1 MRRTGRQ
8 GSIVDRVA
16 GKAAAFQEWPTEFE
30 PGTRVGQSTGGL
42 CRPAVH
48 GAILQGIAGP
58 AGCRRSHRGAG
69 SQHLSLALPMTEFN
83 AEYDGLMALDRMER
97 AVEKIRD
104 RLLRSTAALEAAGV
118 PYAVI
123 GGNAVMA
130 WVEQVDES
138 AVRFTQDVDLV
149 LRREDLGRAA
159 QALEKNGFVH
169 RRTAG
174 IEMFLDGPG
183 AKARDAVHVIFSG
196 EKVRPEYVA
205 AVPDVSESTSFKTYR
220 VLGLEPL
227 VRMKLTSYRRK
238 DQVHLLDMLAIGLI
252 DATWP
257 ARFPPELAARLQ
269 QLIDTP
275 DG

>member
-1 MRRTGRQ
+1 
-8 GSIVDRVA
+8 
-16 GKAAAFQEWPTEFE
+16 
-30 PGTRVGQSTGGL
+30 
-42 CRPAVH
+42 
-48 GAILQGIAGP
+48 
-58 AGCRRSHRGAG
+58 
-69 SQHLSLALPMTEFN
+69 MTD
-83 AEYDGLMALDRMER
+83 YDGLLALDRMER
-97 AVEKIRD
+97 AVEKVRD

-130 WVEQVDES
+130 WVEQVDEA

-149 LRREDLGRAA
+149 LRRDDLERAKM
-159 QALEKNGFVH
+159 ALEKAGFVH
-169 RRTAG
+169 RRSAG

-205 AVPDVSESTSFKTYR
+205 PVPDVAESVSFKSYR
-220 VLGLEPL
+220 VLSLEAV
-227 VRMKLTSYRRK
+227 VRMKLTSNRRK
-238 DQVHLLDMLAIGLI
+238 DQVHLLDMLGVGLI

-257 ARFPPELAARLQ
+257 ARYPPELAARLQ
-269 QLIDTP
+269 HLIDTP

>member
-1 MRRTGRQ
+1 
-8 GSIVDRVA
+8 
-16 GKAAAFQEWPTEFE
+16 
-30 PGTRVGQSTGGL
+30 
-42 CRPAVH
+42 
-48 GAILQGIAGP
+48 
-58 AGCRRSHRGAG
+58 
-69 SQHLSLALPMTEFN
+69 MTD
-83 AEYDGLMALDRMER
+83 YDGLFALDRMER
-97 AVEKIRD
+97 AVEKVRG

-130 WVEQVDES
+130 WVEQVDEA

-149 LRREDLGRAA
+149 LRRDDLERAKT
-159 QALEKNGFVH
+159 ALEKAGFVH
-169 RRTAG
+169 RRSAG

-205 AVPDVSESTSFKTYR
+205 PVPDVAESVSFKSYR
-220 VLGLEPL
+220 VLSLEAV
-227 VRMKLTSYRRK
+227 VRMKLTSNRRK
-238 DQVHLLDMLAIGLI
+238 DQVHLLDMLGVGLI

-257 ARFPPELAARLQ
+257 ARYPPELAARLQ
-269 QLIDTP
+269 HLIDTP

>member
-1 MRRTGRQ
+1 
-8 GSIVDRVA
+8 
-16 GKAAAFQEWPTEFE
+16 
-30 PGTRVGQSTGGL
+30 
-42 CRPAVH
+42 
-48 GAILQGIAGP
+48 
-58 AGCRRSHRGAG
+58 
-69 SQHLSLALPMTEFN
+69 MT
-83 AEYDGLMALDRMER
+83 EYDGLMALDRLER
-97 AVEKIRD
+97 AVEKVRD

-130 WVEQVDES
+130 WVEQADEA

-149 LRREDLGRAA
+149 LRRYDLERAKA
-159 QALEKNGFVH
+159 ALEKAGFVH
-169 RRTAG
+169 RRSAG

-205 AVPDVSESTSFKTYR
+205 PVPDVAESVSFKSYR
-220 VLGLEPL
+220 VLSLEAV
-227 VRMKLTSYRRK
+227 VRMKLTSNRRK
-238 DQVHLLDMLAIGLI
+238 DQVHLLDMLDVGLI

-257 ARFPPELAARLQ
+257 ARYPPELAARLQ
-269 QLIDTP
+269 HLIDTP

>member
-1 MRRTGRQ
+1 M
-8 GSIVDRVA
+8 I
-16 GKAAAFQEWPTEFE
+16 
-30 PGTRVGQSTGGL
+30 
-42 CRPAVH
+42 
-48 GAILQGIAGP
+48 
-58 AGCRRSHRGAG
+58 
-69 SQHLSLALPMTEFN
+69 
-83 AEYDGLMALDRMER
+83 EYDGLLALDRMER
-97 AVEKIRD
+97 AVEKVRD

-130 WVEQVDES
+130 WVEQADEA

-149 LRREDLGRAA
+149 LRRDDLERAKA
-159 QALEKNGFVH
+159 ALEKAGFVH
-169 RRTAG
+169 RRSAG

-205 AVPDVSESTSFKTYR
+205 PVPDVAESVSFKSYR
-220 VLGLEPL
+220 VLSLEAV
-227 VRMKLTSYRRK
+227 VRMKLTSNRRK
-238 DQVHLLDMLAIGLI
+238 DQVHLLDMLDVGLI

-257 ARFPPELAARLQ
+257 ARYPPELAARLQ
-269 QLIDTP
+269 HLIDTP

>member
-1 MRRTGRQ
+1 
-8 GSIVDRVA
+8 
-16 GKAAAFQEWPTEFE
+16 
-30 PGTRVGQSTGGL
+30 
-42 CRPAVH
+42 
-48 GAILQGIAGP
+48 
-58 AGCRRSHRGAG
+58 
-69 SQHLSLALPMTEFN
+69 MT
-83 AEYDGLMALDRMER
+83 EYDGLLALDRMER
-97 AVEKIRD
+97 AVEKVRD

-130 WVEQVDES
+130 WVEQADEA

-149 LRREDLGRAA
+149 LRRDDLERAKA
-159 QALEKNGFVH
+159 TLEKAGFVH
-169 RRTAG
+169 RRSAG

-205 AVPDVSESTSFKTYR
+205 PVPDVAESVSFKSYR
-220 VLGLEPL
+220 VLSLEAV
-227 VRMKLTSYRRK
+227 VRMKLTSNRDK
-238 DQVHLLDMLAIGLI
+238 DRMHLRDMLGVGLI

-257 ARFPPELAARLQ
+257 ARYPPELAARLQ
-269 QLIDTP
+269 HLIDTP

>member
-1 MRRTGRQ
+1 M
-8 GSIVDRVA
+8 
-16 GKAAAFQEWPTEFE
+16 
-30 PGTRVGQSTGGL
+30 
-42 CRPAVH
+42 
-48 GAILQGIAGP
+48 
-58 AGCRRSHRGAG
+58 
-69 SQHLSLALPMTEFN
+69 N
-83 AEYDGLMALDRMER
+83 EYDGLLALERMER
-97 AVEKIRD
+97 AVEKVRE

-130 WVEQVDES
+130 WVEQADES

-149 LRREDLGRAA
+149 LRREDLGRAGA
-159 QALEKNGFVH
+159 ALAKAGFVH
-169 RRTAG
+169 RRSAG

-205 AVPDVSESTSFKTYR
+205 AVPDVAESVSFGPYR
-220 VLGLEPL
+220 VLALEAV
-227 VRMKLTSYRRK
+227 VRMKLTSYRDK
-238 DQVHLLDMLAIGLI
+238 DRTHVRDMIGVGLV

-257 ARFPPELAARLQ
+257 ARYPPELAARLQ
-269 QLIDTP
+269 HLLDTP

>member
-1 MRRTGRQ
+1 
-8 GSIVDRVA
+8 
-16 GKAAAFQEWPTEFE
+16 
-30 PGTRVGQSTGGL
+30 
-42 CRPAVH
+42 
-48 GAILQGIAGP
+48 
-58 AGCRRSHRGAG
+58 
-69 SQHLSLALPMTEFN
+69 MT
-83 AEYDGLMALDRMER
+83 EYDGLLALDRMER
-97 AVEKIRD
+97 AVEKVRD

-130 WVEQVDES
+130 WVEQVDEA

-149 LRREDLGRAA
+149 LRRDDLERAKT
-159 QALEKNGFVH
+159 ALEKAGFVH
-169 RRTAG
+169 RRSAG

-205 AVPDVSESTSFKTYR
+205 PVPDVAESVSFKSYR
-220 VLGLEPL
+220 VLSLEAV
-227 VRMKLTSYRRK
+227 VRMKLTSNRRK
-238 DQVHLLDMLAIGLI
+238 DQVHLLDMLGVGLI

-257 ARFPPELAARLQ
+257 ARYPPELAARLQ
-269 QLIDTP
+269 HLIDTP

>member
-1 MRRTGRQ
+1 
-8 GSIVDRVA
+8 
-16 GKAAAFQEWPTEFE
+16 
-30 PGTRVGQSTGGL
+30 
-42 CRPAVH
+42 
-48 GAILQGIAGP
+48 
-58 AGCRRSHRGAG
+58 
-69 SQHLSLALPMTEFN
+69 MTD
-83 AEYDGLMALDRMER
+83 YDGLLALDRMER
-97 AVEKIRD
+97 AVEKVRD

-130 WVEQVDES
+130 WVEQADEA

-149 LRREDLGRAA
+149 LRRDDLERAKT
-159 QALEKNGFVH
+159 ALEKAGFVH
-169 RRTAG
+169 RRSAG

-205 AVPDVSESTSFKTYR
+205 PVPDVAESVSFKSYR
-220 VLGLEPL
+220 VLALEAV
-227 VRMKLTSYRRK
+227 VRMKLTSNRDK
-238 DQVHLLDMLAIGLI
+238 DRMHLRDMLGVGLI

-257 ARFPPELAARLQ
+257 ARYPPDLAARLQ
-269 QLIDTP
+269 HLIDTP